1 MAPLLKGEPFL
12 TERSSGMHIL
22 VCDDNASFGAKLAGY
37 VQDYFEARGLQVE
50 TAVCTSGEQALQVPE
65 LELYQLAFLDVD
77 MPGLNGIAL
86 GRELKKHT
94 PEVKLVYV
102 SAYLEFAPEGYTVSA
117 YRYLLKK
124 DIVRLLP
131 GCLDDLMS
139 VLTDQRKTLTVHC
152 SRETFEVP
160 LDQIYYLESDH
171 HKINLYG
178 DIAHRVSYVFY
189 GKIAELPE
197 MLYKNGFLQVSRS
210 DVVNLQYV
218 CSISN
223 YKVLMKNGVVLST
236 SRTGYA
242 AIRNAYLE
250 WKGQFAD
257 E

>member
-1 MAPLLKGEPFL
+1 
-12 TERSSGMHIL
+12 MHIL
-22 VCDDNASFGAKLAGY
+22 ICDDDAVFGRKLAGY
-37 VQDYFEARGLQVE
+37 VQDYFEAHGIQVE
-50 TAVCTSGEQALQVPE
+50 TTVCTSGKEALQVPD

-94 PEVKLVYV
+94 QEVTLVYV

-131 GCLDDLMS
+131 VCLDDLMA
-139 VLTDQRKTLTVHC
+139 VLTDQRKTLTVHHN
-152 SRETFEVP
+152 RTADEVP
-160 LDQIYYLESDH
+160 LDQISSLESDRRQ
-171 HKINLYG
+171 INLYG
-178 DIAHRVSYVFY
+178 DIAHKPVCSFY

-210 DVVNLQYV
+210 DVVNMQYV
-218 CSISN
+218 RSICN
-223 YKVLMKNGVVLST
+223 YKVLMKNGVELSV
-236 SRTGYA
+236 SRSGYA
-242 AIRNAYLE
+242 AIRNAWLE
-250 WKGQFAD
+250 WKGQYID

>member
-1 MAPLLKGEPFL
+1 
-12 TERSSGMHIL
+12 MHIL
-22 VCDDNASFGAKLAGY
+22 ICDDDAVFGRKLAGY
-37 VQDYFEARGLQVE
+37 VQDYFEAHGIQVE
-50 TAVCTSGEQALQVPE
+50 TTVCTSGKEALQVPD

-94 PEVKLVYV
+94 QEVTLVYV

-131 GCLDDLMS
+131 VCLDDLMA
-139 VLTDQRKTLTVHC
+139 VLTDQRKTLTVHHN
-152 SRETFEVP
+152 RTADEVP
-160 LDQIYYLESDH
+160 LDQIYYLESDRRQ
-171 HKINLYG
+171 INLYG
-178 DIAHRVSYVFY
+178 DIAHKPVCSFY

-210 DVVNLQYV
+210 DVVNMKYV
-218 CSISN
+218 RSIRS
-223 YKVLMKNGVVLST
+223 YRALLKNGVELSV
-236 SRTGYA
+236 SRAGYA
-242 AIRNAYLE
+242 AIQNAYLE
-250 WKGQFAD
+250 WKGQYVD